1 MAALLSRRSP
11 GWAIAM
17 LRRASNRIPS
27 IDLLLTVLLIPEWVH
42 EVAGDDL
49 LYCCEACMQRHP
61 KGMVPCH
68 SPGCDCGERMERER
82 EQAP

>member
-27 IDLLLTVLLIPEWVH
+27 IDLLLTVLLSPVLGLPSRANRKIR
-42 EVAGDDL
+42 L
-49 LYCCEACMQRHP
+49 LVLKSILLLALFSTTFSI
-61 KGMVPCH
+61 G
-68 SPGCDCGERMERER
+68 
-82 EQAP
+82 

>member
-1 MAALLSRRSP
+1 MSTQTCACPHCDCAVQSR
-11 GWAIAM
+11 
-17 LRRASNRIPS
+17 
-27 IDLLLTVLLIPEWVH
+27 EWLH

-61 KGMVPCH
+61 KGMVQCQ
-68 SPGCDCGERMERER
+68 SAGCDCGERVARER

>member
-1 MAALLSRRSP
+1 MNARTCACPHCDCAVESL
-11 GWAIAM
+11 
-17 LRRASNRIPS
+17 
-27 IDLLLTVLLIPEWVH
+27 EWVH

-68 SPGCDCGERMERER
+68 SPGCDCGERVERER

>member
-1 MAALLSRRSP
+1 MNARTCACPYCDCPVESR
-11 GWAIAM
+11 
-17 LRRASNRIPS
+17 
-27 IDLLLTVLLIPEWVH
+27 EWVH

-61 KGMVPCH
+61 KGLVPCH

-82 EQAP
+82 ELAS